1 MESTNSSTLY
11 APRPTSN
18 SSDVLYMMG
27 LFREPPI
34 ARHLTLCAFLLLY
47 AAVVCS
53 NALLASVILA
63 DRRLRSKPMYVFM
76 AALAAADAAGST
88 ATLPRIAGDV
98 VAASG
103 GIITVA
109 ECATQIFFNGLFLRV
124 QSYVLT
130 AMSIDRYV
138 AICHPLRY
146 GAAATS
152 AVAVRALVVIC
163 AASALIALGYP
174 LLARTLRLCKPGV
187 MLTPVC
193 DFVLLC
199 MLSCDPLTYHSAFNA
214 FASVMTT
221 VAPLALIAPTYI
233 LVLVEC
239 RKASTRASQAKAI
252 HTFVTHF
259 FVLLVF
265 FSFHLFLFSF
275 TSIGVLLHL
284 PPDYLSLIVTLYYS
298 LPGLVNPVIYGLRT
312 AEIRRMLFRSVKQR
326 RVAVAKGEISLEH

>member
-1 MESTNSSTLY
+1 MESTNSSSLA
-11 APRPTSN
+11 APPSTSN
-18 SSDVLYMMG
+18 SSDFLYMTG
-27 LFREPPI
+27 LFREPPM
-34 ARHLTLCAFLLLY
+34 ARYLTLSAFLFLY
-47 AAVVCS
+47 AAIMCA
-53 NALLASVILA
+53 NGLLASTILA
-63 DRRLRSKPMYVFM
+63 DSRLRSKPMYVFM

-88 ATLPRIAGDV
+88 TTLPRIAGDIV
-98 VAASG
+98 TTTDG
-103 GIITVA
+103 RITVA

-130 AMSIDRYV
+130 AMSVDRYV

-146 GAAATS
+146 GAAATP
-152 AVAVRALVVIC
+152 AVAARAIAIIC

-199 MLSCDPLTYHSAFNA
+199 MLSCDPLTYHEAFNA

-221 VAPLALIAPTYI
+221 VAPLALIVPTYF
-233 LVLVEC
+233 LVLIEC

-252 HTFVTHF
+252 HTYVTHF

-265 FSFHLFLFSF
+265 FSFHLFLFSL
-275 TSIGVLLHL
+275 TAIAPLIRL
-284 PPDYLSLIVTLYYS
+284 PPSYLSLAVTLYYS
-298 LPGLVNPVIYGLRT
+298 MPGLVNPVIYGLRT
-312 AEIRRMLFRSVKQR
+312 AEIRRMLFRSVKRR
-326 RVAVAKGEISLEH
+326 RVAAAKGEIGLEH